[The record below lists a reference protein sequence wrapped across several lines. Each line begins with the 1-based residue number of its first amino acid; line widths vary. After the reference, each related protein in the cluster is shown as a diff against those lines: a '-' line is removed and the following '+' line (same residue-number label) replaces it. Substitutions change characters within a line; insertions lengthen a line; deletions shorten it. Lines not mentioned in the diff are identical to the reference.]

1 MSSEKK
7 DDKNLTLQ
15 DLENAVKTINRFTD
29 LYIKSTGAIKKHERA
44 TGAGKSMRGMGGDPI
59 TSMLMGSIDNIME
72 KKMGEIADKR
82 LGTMGIG
89 DADGAVAEDDLKE
102 AEAGLKGDGEEE
114 EEEEEEG

>member
-1 MSSEKK
+1 MSNDKR
-7 DDKNLTLQ
+7 DDKSLTLQ
-15 DLENAVKTINRFTD
+15 DLDDAVRTINKFTD
-29 LYIKSTGAIKKHERA
+29 IYIKATGAIKKHERA

-59 TSMLMGSIDNIME
+59 TNMLMGSIDNIME

-82 LGTMGIG
+82 LETMGVS
-89 DADGAVAEDDLKE
+89 DAGGAVADEDLKE